1 MKYVINGL
9 KVAGFIGL
17 ALACNVIP
25 MILLRQQGNMS
36 LSFKWLSGGLYIVFL
51 ILSMRLVW
59 HYYQKIEHQNR
70 SRQKIGWRDLGIS
83 LLFWLGARVIAVVGS
98 LTNHI
103 FTGQTTSANDATLA
117 SMTSLFDKGFLLY
130 TILYLLAIAF
140 VAPFMEELAYR
151 ALPAELF
158 FEGRLKA
165 LTGLVTSILFGLP
178 HASNLPE
185 FIMYSLIGAV
195 LYLAYQRRGNIKDAI
210 LLHVLNN
217 LPAALYFLWLA
228 FQ

>member
-1 MKYVINGL
+1 
-9 KVAGFIGL
+9 
-17 ALACNVIP
+17 
-25 MILLRQQGNMS
+25 
-36 LSFKWLSGGLYIVFL
+36 
-51 ILSMRLVW
+51 
-59 HYYQKIEHQNR
+59 
-70 SRQKIGWRDLGIS
+70 
-83 LLFWLGARVIAVVGS
+83 IAVVGS

-103 FTGQTTSANDATLA
+103 FTGQTTSANDAALA

-158 FEGRLKA
+158 FEGRLKV

-217 LPAALYFLWLA
+217 LPAGLYFLWLA